1 MYILNIASAIK
12 KMTVNEFID
21 KLVFNRQ
28 LLFSETSE
36 KKDLQ
41 LFATKLTEEIPDPS
55 NSKKYCQSYLKKKT
69 PQNW

>member
-55 NSKKYCQSYLKKKT
+55 NAKKYCQSYLKKKN